1 MCQIWYID
9 CRAQPKFDDGFTKPV
24 AGNLSLP
31 SPVHDNMEHRTVIR
45 SLTWQTE
52 FLMRKPGRMSTTSC
66 HDLNILFKNKLRM
79 VRRTHLLTYL
89 NKCCINEFKVQS
101 DHINSHH
108 KLTYG
113 RGLVPYWLL
122 SISPWLSAVVEPKQ
136 AIVIVRSRCGES
148 GACLWWHIKTHEI
161 LCVECLDSASRGVT
175 TCTVLSLSH
184 SSPLNLGSC
193 LDAWD
198 LLIMSFMKW
207 RWILFILST
216 FSMVTVNQGWA
227 GG

>member
-136 AIVIVRSRCGES
+136 AIVIVRSRCGERARAS
-148 GACLWWHIKTHEI
+148 DGILRPMRYYVCNVSTLPPGVSPPAQCSHCLTHLLSISDHASTPEI
-161 LCVECLDSASRGVT
+161 
-175 TCTVLSLSH
+175 
-184 SSPLNLGSC
+184 
-193 LDAWD
+193 
-198 LLIMSFMKW
+198 F
-207 RWILFILST
+207 
-216 FSMVTVNQGWA
+216 
-227 GG
+227 